1 MDIVLVS
8 AGTELTLFLV
18 DHPSAPLKPL
28 APSLH
33 RSQCRLRYLPRAATH
48 GCCGSSAL
56 HPCECG
62 EGMAL
67 VGEVIPEGDRTHRIL
82 PVPLP
87 HHPSPGSPSR
97 RDKNGLFPCF
107 LCFNPDQ
114 FTDPSL
120 IGSSRRHEGR
130 GRGMGRSPRPK
141 LHSPNC
147 AGTAGPAANW
157 EQQLSNTMAWPQEK
171 PRTACSQL
179 AQPCPVSYKPG
190 TRNQLSVPSESGSGA
205 RALRD
210 TLGWQSAPE
219 V

>member
-1 MDIVLVS
+1 MGAAGPLPCTPVS
-8 AGTELTLFLV
+8 AGRGWHWWARSYQRVTGHTGSSQCLCPTI
-18 DHPSAPLKPL
+18 PAQGAPL
-28 APSLH
+28 
-33 RSQCRLRYLPRAATH
+33 
-48 GCCGSSAL
+48 
-56 HPCECG
+56 
-62 EGMAL
+62 EGIKMAF
-67 VGEVIPEGDRTHRIL
+67 
-82 PVPLP
+82 
-87 HHPSPGSPSR
+87 SP
-97 RDKNGLFPCF
+97 FF

-120 IGSSRRHEGR
+120 IRSSGRHEGR

-147 AGTAGPAANW
+147 AGTAGPAASW
-157 EQQLSNTMAWPQEK
+157 EQQLSNTMAWPQKK
-171 PRTACSQL
+171 PRTACAQL

-210 TLGWQSAPE
+210 TLGRQSAPE